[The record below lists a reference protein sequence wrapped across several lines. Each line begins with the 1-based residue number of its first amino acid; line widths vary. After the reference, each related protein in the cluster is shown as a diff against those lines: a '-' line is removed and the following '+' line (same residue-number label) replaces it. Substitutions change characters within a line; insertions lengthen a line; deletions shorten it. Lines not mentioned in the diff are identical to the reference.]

1 MFTKG
6 MLTKLNTVS
15 HSFQPVNAQYVYMF
29 NFHIKNN
36 KFSNTLLVLL
46 KEYRCT
52 VYYCSDRSHS
62 TPQRLPNMC
71 LTPEV
76 ESSVEIGTC
85 QHGSYFGVIFSHAT
99 YPRPAGAK

>member
-6 MLTKLNTVS
+6 MFKKLNTVS

-46 KEYRCT
+46 KEYRCI
-52 VYYCSDRSHS
+52 
-62 TPQRLPNMC
+62 L
-71 LTPEV
+71 L
-76 ESSVEIGTC
+76 
-85 QHGSYFGVIFSHAT
+85 
-99 YPRPAGAK
+99 